1 MFESEFV
8 WIKEPILRLTNSQLP
23 FYYAIAFL
31 GRWKKNCFK
40 NKLVFWWRCNSR
52 LSIGSSN
59 PKLLYKCNARPFQ
72 GQTNVGQMSIKCRT
86 NVGQMLNKHCTN
98 VGQTLDKGQTKVGQ
112 RSDKGR
118 TNVGQMLDKRR
129 TNVGQRSNPIVSS
142 DKFAANKYSRA
153 VRNTTK
159 PLSSSFFQSHF
170 LPFLLITAS
179 FVPEA
184 PFTLKR
190 FHLLRSRGPMLRF

>member
-112 RSDKGR
+112 RSDKCR
-118 TNVGQMLDKRR
+118 TNVGQTSDKRR
-129 TNVGQRSNPIVSS
+129 TKVQSNCVFGQIHCEQIFACRQKYYQTTIFKFFSKPFPAIPVDNCFVRPGGPVYSEAISS
-142 DKFAANKYSRA
+142 PA
-153 VRNTTK
+153 V
-159 PLSSSFFQSHF
+159 
-170 LPFLLITAS
+170 
-179 FVPEA
+179 
-184 PFTLKR
+184 
-190 FHLLRSRGPMLRF
+190 